1 MAQFLSYG
9 QLVIGPAGS
18 GKSTYC
24 KIIKSHC
31 LSTNRTV
38 RIVNMDPAAEKNEY
52 ECDIDVKELISV
64 DSIMKK
70 KKLGPNGALIYCM
83 EYIISNFS
91 WIEEKITS
99 FGENQYFLFD
109 CPGQLELYAHYPVM
123 KQLTKMLKDNGM
135 NIISIFCL
143 DCTFAIEY
151 SKFISGS
158 SLALACMVQLE
169 LPHINVLTKADLV
182 KNSDLLE
189 NLREVDLKSTL
200 FKEEIESTKNS
211 KFLNLNKA
219 LVDLLEN
226 YSLVNLIPLNIN
238 DEESIEEV
246 LYNAD
251 LTLQYLDNQEPK
263 EDFYEQP
270 DQEEDYS

>member
-24 KIIKSHC
+24 KILKSHC

-91 WIEEKITS
+91 WLEEKVSS

-123 KQLTKMLKDNGM
+123 KQLTKMLKDGGM

-158 SLALACMVQLE
+158 SLALACMIQLE

-251 LTLQYLDNQEPK
+251 LTLQFLDNQEPK